1 MAIYPHDSATIR
13 NFAHTLQKMHK
24 IGEAVDMLDRAVQN
38 DPTDN
43 RLFCNMIEYRRRVP
57 RQPAP
62 AVSHCRS
69 PHTPRPAWPPL
80 ASPFDMPLPRVHGPQ
95 SQRMQ
100 MGRLGPSIGV

>member
-80 ASPFDMPLPRVHGPQ
+80 AFRYASARECTHHNPKVCKWDDRD
-95 SQRMQ
+95 R
-100 MGRLGPSIGV
+100 R